1 MILLPNGDDEKCR
14 ITKLYGT
21 PPPAGKKYNTGKH
34 AGIDIVLMGDKRVFP
49 IAEGVVYKTGFD
61 SDGWGNY
68 VVVKQNDGYFAIYAH
83 LKKILVKKNEK
94 KIYQREDDI
103 ILRKCLGIEGA
114 TGNVTGAHLHLEI
127 RKNYGDKYSTIDPA
141 EYLGIKN
148 KLGVVEMKEQ
158 EQVVSSWAAADW
170 EWAKEK
176 GLLDGT
182 RPKDPVSREE
192 LAIILH
198 RLFTMS

>member
-1 MILLPNGDDEKCR
+1 MIVLPYTRDFR

-21 PPPAGKKYNTGKH
+21 PPPAGKKYSTGKH
-34 AGIDIVLMGDKRVFP
+34 AGIDMVGISDKRIYCVHS
-49 IAEGVVYKTGFD
+49 GKVYKMGFD
-61 SDGWGNY
+61 PDGWGNY
-68 VVVKQNDGYFAIYAH
+68 VVVEQYDGLFAIYAH
-83 LKKILVKKNEK
+83 LDEI
-94 KIYQREDDI
+94 DTF
-103 ILRKCLGIEGA
+103 LRRGKVTISAFHTVGIEGA

-127 RKNYGDKYSTIDPA
+127 RKNYADKYSTIDPA

-170 EWAKEK
+170 EWAQKQ

-182 RPKDPVSREE
+182 RPKDPITREE
-192 LAIILH
+192 MAAILH
-198 RLFTMS
+198 RLCTMS

>member
-1 MILLPNGDDEKCR
+1 MKNLPYMGQCR

-21 PPPAGKKYNTGKH
+21 PPPAGKKYSTGKH
-34 AGIDIVLMGDKRVFP
+34 AGIDLVSDRDPFIYP
-49 IAEGVVYKTGFD
+49 IEEGVVFKTGYD
-61 SDGWGNY
+61 PDGWGNY
-68 VVVKQNDGYFAIYAH
+68 VVVEIKPNNEEYSYFCIYAH
-83 LKKILVKKNEK
+83 LYMIYVREYQPVKC
-94 KIYQREDDI
+94 DD
-103 ILRKCLGIEGA
+103 CLGIQGA
-114 TGNVTGAHLHLEI
+114 TGNVTSAHLHLEI
-127 RKNYGDKYSTIDPA
+127 RTHYWNRFSTIDPA

-148 KLGVVEMKEQ
+148 KLGVVEMKEN

-170 EWAKEK
+170 NWAKEQ

-192 LAIILH
+192 LAAILH

>member
-1 MILLPNGDDEKCR
+1 MIVLPYWNDKCR

-21 PPPAGKKYNTGKH
+21 PPPAGKKYSTGKH
-34 AGIDIVLMGDKRVFP
+34 AGIDLVGIDDNCIRP
-49 IAEGVVYKTGFD
+49 ITSRGMVYKTGND
-61 SDGWGNY
+61 PDGWGKY
-68 VVVKQNDGYFAIYAH
+68 VVVKIEPEDEERNSYYVIYAH
-83 LKKILVKKNEK
+83 LSHISVQKNDILD
-94 KIYQREDDI
+94 YDDI
-103 ILRKCLGIEGA
+103 IGNEGA

-127 RKNYGDKYSTIDPA
+127 RRNYSDKNSTIDPA

-158 EQVVSSWAAADW
+158 EQVVSGWAKADW
-170 EWAKEK
+170 NWAKEQ

-192 LAIILH
+192 LAAILH